1 MKILADEGVDR
12 PIVERLRQSGYQVWY
27 VAEMEAGISD
37 DVVLDLATREGAIL
51 LTADKDFGELVFRQ
65 ERMTRGIIL
74 IQLAG
79 ISPARKAEIVVSA
92 LVAHGDEMGQAFTV
106 ITPGAVRI
114 RHRPTGSEK
123 DDTEKDDTA

>member
-12 PIVERLRQSGYQVWY
+12 PIVERLRQSSYQVWY
-27 VAEMEAGISD
+27 VAEMEPGISD
-37 DVVLDLATREGAIL
+37 EVVLDLANREGAVL

-65 ERMTRGIIL
+65 ERITKGVIL
-74 IQLAG
+74 IRLAG

-92 LVAHGDEMGQAFTV
+92 LVAHGDEMEEAFTV

-114 RHRPTGSEK
+114 RRRVTRWKEN
-123 DDTEKDDTA
+123 DTA